1 VKPVITN
8 VRLAAINLLLATL
21 AAMLLWKRQQ
31 SLGVET
37 AAPLVATNTVT
48 AVEGLKARLAAGKDR
63 YEAKFSYRTVL
74 SPDYQIYITN
84 LRAIHCPE
92 ETIQDIII
100 AAVNKDYAHREAALK
115 LLPHFHHPWEGAD
128 PREARDWDRVSK
140 LRELRR
146 EKQRL
151 LKELLGVNVVAE
163 MPLIQSKQTHERLE
177 TALNF
182 LPEYKRE
189 TVRDIQ
195 ERFWEQSQ
203 QLRQRTLG
211 YLEAEDHAEYGRLRK
226 ERQEALARLLTPQE
240 FDDLEMRTS
249 TTASALRN
257 QIAAFNP
264 SEKEFREIF
273 KLKSNYAEE
282 FSTLDGA
289 QPDDLNFAQK
299 RAAAAQLVEEQI
311 KSTLGP
317 ERYADYQR
325 SQDGMY
331 QNLARVVREAALPQ
345 DAALKGYEIQKAA
358 MEEMQ
363 RTLQTPELS
372 NEQRQEA
379 LNNLRQ
385 QTEAALQQVLGQDG
399 FKRIQRQVPVLNMRL
414 PNPSPIRP

>member
-1 VKPVITN
+1 
-8 VRLAAINLLLATL
+8 
-21 AAMLLWKRQQ
+21 
-31 SLGVET
+31 
-37 AAPLVATNTVT
+37 
-48 AVEGLKARLAAGKDR
+48 
-63 YEAKFSYRTVL
+63 
-74 SPDYQIYITN
+74 
-84 LRAIHCPE
+84 
-92 ETIQDIII
+92 
-100 AAVNKDYAHREAALK
+100 
-115 LLPHFHHPWEGAD
+115 
-128 PREARDWDRVSK
+128 VSK